1 MGLFMPE
8 INSTWRSCLLI
19 PRNESLAGCT
29 MTTFNFCLINNQP
42 TTDIPG
48 VARFSQ
54 RNPWDWQSTIC
65 YEVRCFCWW

>member
-8 INSTWRSCLLI
+8 INLTWCSCLLI
-19 PRNESLAGCT
+19 PRNKTCRLNYDY
-29 MTTFNFCLINNQP
+29 FNFCLINNQP

-54 RNPWDWQSTIC
+54 RIPWDWQSTIC